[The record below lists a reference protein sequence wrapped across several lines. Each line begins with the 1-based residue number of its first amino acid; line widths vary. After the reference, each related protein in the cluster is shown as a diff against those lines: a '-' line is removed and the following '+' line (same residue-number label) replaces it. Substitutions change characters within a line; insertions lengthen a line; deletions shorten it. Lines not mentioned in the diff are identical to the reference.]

1 MSAPKPQPLL
11 VVFGEKLA
19 KARQRAGLSQEELA
33 RRLKLGRSSISNI
46 ELGRQRPNLEL
57 LYAVAEVLGIRPA
70 ALLPDPKSVFVP
82 WSNNVKLHVASD
94 ERRITEDDRRQLAT
108 LVAEVTGRG

>member
-1 MSAPKPQPLL
+1 MSSPRPQPLL

-57 LYAVAEVLGIRPA
+57 LYAVAEVLRIRPST
-70 ALLPDPKSVFVP
+70 LLPDPKTVFVP
-82 WSNNVKLHVASD
+82 WSDNVKLHVAPD
-94 ERRITEDDRRQLAT
+94 ERGITENDRQQLAS